1 MQAVIICGGK
11 GNRLKKIYRFT
22 PKALIKFNRMSNL
35 QYQIYQLK
43 RNGIN
48 DFLFL
53 TNFMKKKITSFLKK
67 QNINNCKILSDKN
80 TFGTAGSLIGAKK
93 YLKDRKSVV

>member
-35 QYQIYQLK
+35 QHQIYQLK
-43 RNGIN
+43 K
-48 DFLFL
+48 
-53 TNFMKKKITSFLKK
+53 M
-67 QNINNCKILSDKN
+67 
-80 TFGTAGSLIGAKK
+80 A
-93 YLKDRKSVV
+93 